1 MLWDSFSSFREEY
14 RDPLLEEMHS
24 AGDVGAEAGLESIA
38 ESLGVNNK
46 ETNGHYAE
54 DTDEGEVSEDEASDD
69 AKPQM
74 KPTKQNELADEPMSP
89 TMQELAQI
97 VAICIHE
104 IGSGR
109 LPKQAVDN
117 MIETHGSAILKQFWK
132 TK

>member
-1 MLWDSFSSFREEY
+1 
-14 RDPLLEEMHS
+14 MHS

-89 TMQELAQI
+89 TMQELALI
-97 VAICIHE
+97 VAKRIHE
-104 IGSGR
+104 IGTGR
-109 LPKQAVDN
+109 LPNKQAMDN